1 MRIEFVIVAIT
12 AFLIINT
19 YHDGKYTDM
28 IKVNQ
33 KYLKMGMYGFIG
45 LSILI
50 FARKNPNQSK
60 SMLVHAN
67 NIIKYMP
74 IDRNASDI
82 ISPFLNYTSRESP
95 QVKRM
100 QHSGSKTTGRS
111 VSETKKKYVASQQ
124 NWKCKKCHQTLPASF
139 EVNHIHP
146 LWKGGDNT
154 IANLEALC
162 RNCHGEETMQ
172 QKII

>member
-50 FARKNPNQSK
+50 FARKNPNQ
-60 SMLVHAN
+60 
-67 NIIKYMP
+67 
-74 IDRNASDI
+74 
-82 ISPFLNYTSRESP
+82 
-95 QVKRM
+95 
-100 QHSGSKTTGRS
+100 
-111 VSETKKKYVASQQ
+111 
-124 NWKCKKCHQTLPASF
+124 
-139 EVNHIHP
+139 
-146 LWKGGDNT
+146 
-154 IANLEALC
+154 
-162 RNCHGEETMQ
+162 
-172 QKII
+172 

>member
-1 MRIEFVIVAIT
+1 MRIEFIIVAIT

-33 KYLKMGMYGFIG
+33 KYLKMAMYGFIG
-45 LSILI
+45 LSIFI
-50 FARKNPNQSK
+50 FARKNPNESK

-74 IDRNASDI
+74 IDKSASDI
-82 ISPFLNYTSRESP
+82 ISPFLNYTSP

-100 QHSGSKTTGRS
+100 QHSGLRTSARS

-139 EVNHIHP
+139 EVNQIHP
-146 LWKGGDNT
+146 LWKAGDNS
-154 IANLEALC
+154 IANLEDLC